1 MKANSKRALALILA
15 AAMSLSACGN
25 TAVEEKPA
33 ETPSTPAET
42 NPAAPAAPAE
52 TKGEEIT
59 DLYLSRLATRE
70 LESFNIL
77 SCETAAGCENLT
89 NLVDGLLETNPEA
102 QLSPCLATEWGSED
116 GGLTWNFKLREGVQ
130 WVDMNGNPKAEVT
143 SQDFLTGLE
152 WILNFHKNDS
162 ANTTMPMEML
172 AGAADYYEYTKN
184 LTAEEAYALNAAEG
198 SKFQEMVGIKAAD
211 AYNLT
216 YTCLEAKPYFD
227 TVCSYVCL
235 YPMAQAMVDELGI
248 DGVKAM
254 NNETMWYN
262 GAYTMTT
269 YVQGNEK
276 IFTPNPLYW
285 DTDAKLFD
293 SVNVKM
299 VESNDVAYQ
308 LYQNGEIDYVAL
320 TESNLKTIYEDANH
334 KFHDNLIEWPSDYRS
349 YQFHLNYS
357 KNNEDGTEDTNWNTA
372 VANLAFRQS
381 WYYGLNLVEY
391 FKRSNTIN
399 PMSCEN
405 NFYTTPELIF
415 TSNGTEYTE
424 LVREKLGLAEE
435 NGETQVRL
443 DAEKFAA
450 LKAQAMEELT
460 ALGVTFPVEIDYYI
474 SASSQTALDSAN
486 VLANVFSN
494 SLGDDYVK
502 LNICTYVSSM
512 SKEVRDPK
520 LMSLQSNGWGADYG
534 DPMNFLGQEIKGYDN
549 AWYADAY
556 SNINEVEVNDY
567 TKDLHAAYDK
577 FTEMVWE
584 ADAITDD
591 LDARYKKFAEAE
603 AYMISEGLVMPFN
616 YSMSWC
622 LTKINIHSYQNA
634 MYGCC
639 NGKMKNWE
647 TNANG
652 YTTAEMEEIVAAKA
666 NRG

>member
-15 AAMSLSACGN
+15 AALSLSACGN

-42 NPAAPAAPAE
+42 TPATPATPAE

-77 SCETAAGCENLT
+77 SCETAAGFENLT

-227 TVCSYVCL
+227 TVCSYACL

-334 KFHDNLIEWPSDYRS
+334 KFHDNLVEWPSDYRS

-424 LVREKLGLAEE
+424 LVREKLDLAEE

-502 LNICTYVSSM
+502 LNICTYVSSA
-512 SKEVRDPK
+512 SKEVYTPK
-520 LMSLQSNGWGADYG
+520 LHSFNISGWSADYG
-534 DPMNFLGQEIKGYDN
+534 DPQNYLGQETYGNDSAYYSRQLSKINDVVETEATADLLNRYKEYTALVDAAN
-549 AWYADAY
+549 A
-556 SNINEVEVNDY
+556 IC
-567 TKDLHAAYDK
+567 
-577 FTEMVWE
+577 
-584 ADAITDD
+584 DD
-591 LDARYKKFAEAE
+591 LDARYEAYAEAE
-603 AYMISEGLVMPFN
+603 AYLIKNCLTIPCN
-616 YSMSWC
+616 YSVGWV
-622 LTKINIHSYQNA
+622 LTKIDPNSKINA
-634 MYGCC
+634 RYGSC
-639 NGKMKNWE
+639 NEKMKNWV
-647 TNANG
+647 TNSEG
-652 YTTAEMEEIVAAKA
+652 YTTEELA
-666 NRG
+666 